1 MSKNNFR
8 VCEEVQRNRF
18 SFADGRRGGGGGQ
31 KNASIFVLSGH
42 ERLEKRFDQ

>member
-18 SFADGRRGGGGGQ
+18 SFADGRRGGGGQ